1 VVACPEC
8 GEENPG
14 RARFC
19 WSCGSAL
26 AAESAP
32 AQEVR
37 KTVSILFCDVTGSTT
52 IGEQQDPEQLRRVMS
67 RYYEEARAVLE
78 RHGGTVEKFIGDA
91 VMAVFGIPVLHEDD
105 AVRAVRAAVDLR
117 EAIAVLNEELEHAL
131 DVRIEVRIGV
141 NTGEVIAGDPGG
153 GHSFVAGD
161 AVNVAQRLEAAAHP
175 GEILIGEETHRLAR
189 DAVLAEAVEP
199 LELKGKRDPV
209 IAYRLVDVTPGAPGH
224 ARRLDSPMVGRD
236 HERELLQQAFERV
249 VEDSTC
255 RLVTILGPAGVGKSR
270 LVTEAL
276 HDVGDRATVL
286 SGGCLSYGEGITF
299 WPVLEIVKQAT
310 GITDEDSPE
319 QGRERIAAA
328 LRGEEA
334 AELVADRVAELIG
347 LVGAGA
353 AAEEGFWGLRK
364 LLEALARRS
373 PLVVVFDDANWAEQ
387 TLLDL
392 IEYLAGR
399 SHGAPLLLVCMARQ
413 ELLETRPRWGG
424 EDGHATT
431 IVLEPLSDN
440 ESGRLIGNLL
450 GQAALAADVRARI
463 QEAAEGNPLF
473 VEEMLAM
480 LIDDGLLRRDDGH
493 WAATGDLSEVRV
505 PPSIQA
511 LLASRLDR
519 LEADE
524 RHVVERAAVEG
535 KTFHQGSVRALA
547 EGQARE
553 RVGACLHSLVRKE
566 LVRHHAASF
575 AGEDAFRF
583 RHVLI
588 REAAY
593 DSIPK
598 QLRAQLHDRFA
609 AWLEEVAGERV
620 GEYEELLG
628 YHLEQAFRYR
638 VELSRVDEW
647 AQAVAL
653 RGGSRLAAAGR
664 RALARSDA
672 PAAVNLL
679 RRAAWLLEEGGV
691 PRTDVVIDLGKAL
704 HERGDLLEAD
714 GVLAGAVAAAE
725 QAGDPVLAERARI
738 EGAVLRMFIEPD
750 FDLDGALALAHR
762 AVEIFE
768 QAGDELGLA
777 KAWWLVADVCW
788 ARLRLGE
795 MEEVLERA
803 LVHAERAQAPREV
816 SDMLSGLCR
825 AALLGPTPVEE
836 GIRRCRETLSR
847 QKDDLR
853 LQAEVQEV
861 LSVLL
866 AAQGQFEEARELMDR
881 ARRINEELGLGLMR
895 GGSMYGAFVELLAG
909 DRYAAETELRGGYEE
924 LERIGE
930 RSFLSTTA
938 ALLARTLFEQGR
950 LDEAEHYAS
959 VSAEAALDDDVAS
972 QVIWRG
978 ARARILATRG
988 EAKEAELLAREA
1000 VERAGQTDWLELHA
1014 DALVDLGRVLE
1025 TLGRPGEAE
1034 EGMQRAISLYE
1045 QKGNVVAAERTRSEL
1060 ARLVEA

>member
-1 VVACPEC
+1 MVTCPQC

-14 RARFC
+14 HARFC
-19 WSCGSAL
+19 LSCGSPL
-26 AAESAP
+26 VSESTPAA
-32 AQEVR
+32 EVR
-37 KTVSILFCDVTGSTT
+37 KTVSILFCDMTGSTT
-52 IGEQQDPEQLRRVMS
+52 MGERQDPERLRRVMS

-105 AVRAVRAAVDLR
+105 AVRAVRAAADLR
-117 EAIAVLNEELEHAL
+117 EAIAALNEELERSF

-161 AVNVAQRLEAAAHP
+161 AVNVAQRLEASARP

-189 DAVLAEAVEP
+189 DAVVAEAVEP
-199 LELKGKRDPV
+199 LALKGKRDPV
-209 IAYRLVDVTPGAPGH
+209 IAYRLFDVTPGAPGH

-236 HERELLQQAFERV
+236 YERELLRQAFERV
-249 VEDSTC
+249 VEESAC

-276 HDVGDRATVL
+276 HDVGERATVL
-286 SGGCLSYGEGITF
+286 SGACLSYGEGITF

-319 QGRERIAAA
+319 QGKERIAAA
-328 LRGEEA
+328 LQGEETA
-334 AELVADRVAELIG
+334 GLIADRVAELIG
-347 LVGAGA
+347 LVSTGT

-364 LLEALARRS
+364 LLENLAHHT
-373 PLVVVFDDANWAEQ
+373 PLVVVFDDAHWAEP

-399 SHGAPLLLVCMARQ
+399 TRDAPMLLVCMARQ
-413 ELLETRPRWGG
+413 ELLETHPRWGG
-424 EDGHATT
+424 NGHATT
-431 IVLEPLSDN
+431 IVLEPLSDS
-440 ESGRLIGNLL
+440 ESERLIGNLL

-480 LIDDGLLRRDDGH
+480 LIDDGLLRRENGG

-519 LEADE
+519 LEAEE
-524 RHVVERAAVEG
+524 RHVIERAAVEG

-547 EGQARE
+547 EGVARE
-553 RVGACLHSLVRKE
+553 RVGSCLQSLVRKE
-566 LVRHHAASF
+566 LIRHHTASF

-609 AWLEEVAGERV
+609 AWLEEVAGGRV
-620 GEYEELLG
+620 VEYEELLG

-647 AQAVAL
+647 AQAVAF
-653 RGGSRLAAAGR
+653 RGGLRLAAAGR

-672 PAAVNLL
+672 PTAVNLL
-679 RRAAWLLEEGGV
+679 RRAASLVEEGNV
-691 PRTDVVIDLGKAL
+691 PMNDVVVDLGTAL
-704 HERGDLLEAD
+704 RERGDLLEAD
-714 GVLAGAVAAAE
+714 GVLTGAIEAAE
-725 QAGDPVLAERARI
+725 RAGDRVLAERARI
-738 EGAVLRMFIEPD
+738 ERTELRLNIDPE
-750 FDLDGALALAHR
+750 FDLDEALTLAYQ
-762 AVEIFE
+762 AVGIFE
-768 QAGDELGLA
+768 QAGDDLGLA
-777 KAWWLVADVCW
+777 KAWWLVAGVAW
-788 ARLRLGE
+788 ARLQLAE
-795 MEEVLERA
+795 MEEVLGRA
-803 LVHAERAQAPREV
+803 LVYAERAQAQREV
-816 SDMLSGLCR
+816 SDILSGLCR
-825 AALLGPTPVEE
+825 AALLGPTPVDE
-836 GIRRCRETLSR
+836 GIRRCRETLER
-847 QKDDLR
+847 REDLR

-866 AAQGQFEEARELMDR
+866 AARGQFEEARGLMER
-881 ARRINEELGLGLMR
+881 ARGTIEELGLGVMR

-909 DRYAAETELRGGYEE
+909 DPTAAERELRGGYEE

-938 ALLARTLFEQGR
+938 ALLARALCEQGR
-950 LDEAEHYAS
+950 LDEADRYAAI
-959 VSAEAALDDDVAS
+959 SAEAALRDDVAS

-978 ARARILATRG
+978 ARARVLATRG
-988 EAKEAELLAREA
+988 EAKEAEELAREA
-1000 VERAGQTDWLELHA
+1000 VELAGKTDWLELHA

-1025 TLGRPGEAE
+1025 ALGRSGEAE
-1034 EGMQRAISLYE
+1034 EGVRQAISLYE

-1060 ARLVEA
+1060 ARLVET